1 MGQALSQQSV
11 KYLMF
16 STEKENRK
24 QTADIKTTTTTS
36 IPGPIENALPA
47 NTMLNAPK

>member
-1 MGQALSQQSV
+1 MGQALSQQIV

-16 STEKENRK
+16 STEKENSK
-24 QTADIKTTTTTS
+24 QTADIKTTTTMS

-47 NTMLNAPK
+47 NMSNAPK